1 MISQDFPKVRST
13 KYSRLIKSVLDRLIA
28 VIVLLILSPV
38 MLIVAIAIYFRMGSP
53 ILFTQPRPGKDARIF
68 KFYKFRTMTN
78 EQDAE
83 GNLLSDEKRLTSF
96 GQFLRK
102 SSLDELPQLWNI
114 LKGDMS
120 FVGPRPLLV
129 RYLDRYTPEQARRHD
144 VIPGI
149 TGLTQVKGRNALC
162 WEEKFRLDVWYVD
175 NWSLWLDLK
184 IIFITVFKVLQQE
197 GINQEGYAT
206 AEEFKGQLREHLN
219 GEARGILKPYA
230 AGMTVEKQQRLQACL
245 QELAALLYEQ
255 TNKSQLTDMESI
267 EQTVRTQI
275 LEHISP
281 QIALFY
287 QTNNRN
293 QNLYK

>member
-1 MISQDFPKVRST
+1 MISQYFTKVRST
-13 KYSRLIKSVLDRLIA
+13 KYSRLIKLVLDRLIA
-28 VIVLLILSPV
+28 ASALLILSPL
-38 MLIVAIAIYFRMGSP
+38 MLIVAIAIYFHMGNP
-53 ILFTQPRPGKDARIF
+53 ILFTQTRPGKNARLF
-68 KFYKFRTMTN
+68 TFYKFRTMTN
-78 EQDAE
+78 ERDAE
-83 GNLLSDEKRLTSF
+83 GNFLSDEKRLTSF

-102 SSLDELPQLWNI
+102 SSLDELPQLWNV

-149 TGLTQVKGRNALC
+149 TGLTQVKGRNSLY

-184 IIFITVFKVLQQE
+184 ILFLTVFKVLQQE

-206 AEEFKGQLREHLN
+206 SEEFKGQLKEHLN
-219 GEARGILKPYA
+219 GEGRGILKPYA
-230 AGMTVEKQQRLQACL
+230 SMTVEKQKRLQACL
-245 QELAALLYEQ
+245 QELATLLYEQ
-255 TNKSQLTDMESI
+255 INRSELTDQESI
-267 EQTVRTQI
+267 EQNVRTQI

-281 QIALFY
+281 QIALLY
-287 QTNNRN
+287 QTNNRT
-293 QNLYK
+293 